1 MAFMNAFSRLS
12 NFHFILEHCKVGKN
26 CSFGH
31 LFFTVFE
38 ESRCPKLEGIRKE
51 TFGNSSEDKT
61 RNDTKNWDFCLLWH
75 HCVKLSYQSSGSLKF
90 HTFFAVVFAFSSLYR
105 KTFTVQTLLQNFL
118 FTFFVVTHILKMR
131 LVLLTWWWKFAQLI
145 CSKTRKERLRKQIKR
160 RKNSSCCTL
169 QILLSDN
176 NANFNGHKT
185 ANYTDYQSLDFCFL
199 KKSIFF
205 CSTYIS
211 KISKWLSFQLWTSK

>member
-90 HTFFAVVFAFSSLYR
+90 HTFFCRCICFLVSLQKNFYCLDSTPEFSFY
-105 KTFTVQTLLQNFL
+105 
-118 FTFFVVTHILKMR
+118 FFVVTHILKR
-131 LVLLTWWWKFAQLI
+131 
-145 CSKTRKERLRKQIKR
+145 
-160 RKNSSCCTL
+160 
-169 QILLSDN
+169 
-176 NANFNGHKT
+176 
-185 ANYTDYQSLDFCFL
+185 
-199 KKSIFF
+199 
-205 CSTYIS
+205 
-211 KISKWLSFQLWTSK
+211 